1 MNYDNAKDA
10 FDELKNLDGKISFK
24 GENTLIDYFVLLPTA
39 TMDDFVIEDFLDQYT
54 TSGSFE
60 VEGNHDEPYTIIAIN
75 AVDKVYNNDTD
86 YFQRMLV
93 GG

>member
-39 TMDDFVIEDFLDQYT
+39 AF
-54 TSGSFE
+54 
-60 VEGNHDEPYTIIAIN
+60 
-75 AVDKVYNNDTD
+75 
-86 YFQRMLV
+86 
-93 GG
+93 

>member
-1 MNYDNAKDA
+1 MNYDNAKYA

-39 TMDDFVIEDFLDQYT
+39 TMEDFDIEDFLNQYT

-60 VEGNHDEPYTIIAIN
+60 IEGNHDESYTIIAIN